1 MSVFYINTSIL
12 VEQKRYKSSQK
23 IPMNKKGMKTEV
35 LIVKGEINKKKYDGN
50 LLNGFPID
58 LKKL

>member
-1 MSVFYINTSIL
+1 
-12 VEQKRYKSSQK
+12 
-23 IPMNKKGMKTEV
+23 MNKKGMKTEV